1 MNSFVTMLKQDG
13 VATVEVN
20 NPPMNVMSR
29 GVGEGLKEAFEALA
43 ADQSV
48 QAIVL
53 TGSGERAFMAGANIK
68 EFPDALGNPGQ
79 AYAYALSLHDV
90 MAQIEACGKPVIA
103 ALFGYV
109 LGGGLELALA
119 CDFRV
124 CDEQTMLGLPEIKLG
139 IFPGG
144 GGTQRLPRLIGIA
157 RAMELMMSGEP
168 ISARRAHELG
178 MVNRI
183 APGSSLDEALAW
195 ARQLSKHS
203 LPALAA
209 IKAAVREGID
219 RPLVDGLRIE
229 AERFDQIF
237 QTQDSREG
245 IEAFL
250 EKRKPIVRHQ

>member
-1 MNSFVTMLKQDG
+1 MNTFVTLLKQDG

-29 GVGEGLKEAFEALA
+29 AVGEGLKEAFEALA

-48 QAIVL
+48 QAVVL

-68 EFPDALGNPGQ
+68 EFPDALGHPGQ
-79 AYAYALSLHDV
+79 AYAYALQLHEV
-90 MAQIEACGKPVIA
+90 MAEIEACGKPVVA
-103 ALFGYV
+103 ALFGFV

-124 CDEQTMLGLPEIKLG
+124 CDEKTMLGLPEIKLG

-144 GGTQRLPRLIGIA
+144 GGTQRLPRLIGTA

-168 ISARRAHELG
+168 ISAQRAYELG
-178 MVNRI
+178 IVNRI
-183 APGSSLDEALAW
+183 ATGSSRDEALSW
-195 ARQLSKHS
+195 AGQLAKHS

-209 IKAAVREGID
+209 IKAAVREGIEL
-219 RPLVDGLRIE
+219 PLAAGLKRE

-250 EKRKPIVRHQ
+250 EKRSPRVRHQ